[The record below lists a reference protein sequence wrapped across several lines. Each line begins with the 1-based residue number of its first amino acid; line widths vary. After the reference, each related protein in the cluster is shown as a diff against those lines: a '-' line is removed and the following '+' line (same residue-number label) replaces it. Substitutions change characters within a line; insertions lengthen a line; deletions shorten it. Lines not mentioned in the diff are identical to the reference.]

1 MTKKRRGL
9 GNLGIDVLLSSVGD
23 HAAGNLP
30 QSPPSSPKGPAAE
43 GIRSLGIDTVQRGRF
58 QPRHHFGNE
67 ALEELAASIRAQGL
81 LQPVVVREIPG
92 GYELVAGERRWRA
105 ARIAGLDEI
114 PAIVRSVPDQAAAAI
129 ALIENIQREDLNPL
143 EEAGALKRLIDEF
156 GLTHQEAADSV
167 GRSRAAV
174 SNILRLL
181 ELEHEARDLLDQ
193 GRIEMGH
200 ARALLALPAGRQ
212 AEAARRVAER
222 GLSVRETEAW
232 VKKLLDTSESEP
244 RSHSRDP
251 DVVRLENTLGD
262 RLGARVDIRYNTRGK
277 GSLVIHYNSL
287 DELDGLLAHIN

>member
-1 MTKKRRGL
+1 MVKKRRGL
-9 GNLGIDVLLSSVGD
+9 GNLGVDVLLSSVGGD
-23 HAAGNLP
+23 AANDVQK
-30 QSPPSSPKGPAAE
+30 QSLEAGRGE
-43 GIRSLGIDTVQRGRF
+43 GIRSLGIDSVQRGRF
-58 QPRHHFGNE
+58 QPRRHFHSE

-105 ARIAGLDEI
+105 ARMAGLEEI
-114 PAIVRSVPDQAAAAI
+114 PALVKSVPDQAAAAI

-156 GLTHQEAADSV
+156 GLTHQEAADGI
-167 GRSRAAV
+167 GRSRTAV

-181 ELEHEARDLLDQ
+181 ELEREARDLLDQ
-193 GRIEMGH
+193 GKLEMGH

-212 AEAARRVAER
+212 AEAARHVADK
-222 GLSVRETEAW
+222 GMSVRETEAW
-232 VKKLLDTSESEP
+232 VRKLLDASEAEP
-244 RSHSRDP
+244 RSRSRDP
-251 DVVRLENTLGD
+251 DVVRLENSLGD

-287 DELDGLLAHIN
+287 EELDGLLAHIN